1 MMTTPI
7 KPLLSIIIATKNRV
21 PYCINSIE
29 TILSNA
35 NDDFEL
41 IVQDN
46 TDTTE
51 LKDYV
56 SVNITDQRFVYRYT
70 PPPFSSI
77 DNFNA
82 ALELATGE
90 YVCLIGD
97 DDGVCSSIFEVVKW
111 AKSNHIDSVCPKVFV
126 DFYWP
131 DAFYS
136 GSKGYVFIPY
146 YSNSIYSLNPQSRIE
161 DVLEDG
167 IIDYMKFNLPKLYH
181 GLVKK
186 SCFDAIKALNGYYIG
201 GLSPDIYTAVSLS
214 FFVKNHVVLDF
225 PITISGA
232 CKVSTT
238 VAGLNGGHSGLLSEA
253 PHFRDRGFYVWDKR
267 IPKYY
272 SVQTIW
278 AESAMSALVDLNLVV
293 NFEAF
298 NLARMVAKSISITPK
313 HIKLFLNETHK
324 ILEENQFNPTVF
336 YIKFSINL
344 VSIVFFKYL
353 KKFLNKLKS
362 KLFFRTQRIDSVSS
376 IGEATRKV
384 EFLIE
389 KDLNLNFDS
398 ILTLKK

>member
-1 MMTTPI
+1 MN
-7 KPLLSIIIATKNRV
+7 PLLSIIIATKNRV

-56 SVNITDQRFVYRYT
+56 SANLTDKRLVYSYT

-82 ALELATGE
+82 ALDLATGE

-131 DAFYS
+131 DAFYPS
-136 GSKGYVFIPY
+136 SKGYVFVPY
-146 YSNSIYSLNPQSRIE
+146 YTNSIHRSNPQSKIE
-161 DVLEDG
+161 GLLEDG
-167 IIDYMKFNLPKLYH
+167 IINYMKFNLPKLYH

-186 SCFDAIKALNGYYIG
+186 SCLDAIKVINGYYIG

-214 FFVKNHVVLDF
+214 FFVKNHVVIDF

-253 PHFRDRGFYVWDKR
+253 PHFRDRGFYEWDKR

-278 AESAMSALVDLNLVV
+278 AESAMSSMVDLNLAV
-293 NFEAF
+293 NFDAF
-298 NLARMVAKSISITPK
+298 NLARMVAKSIAIAPK
-313 HIKLFLNETHK
+313 HAKLFLNETHTILEKNEFNKIIFYLKLSVNFVLIVFSKYFNK
-324 ILEENQFNPTVF
+324 IL
-336 YIKFSINL
+336 
-344 VSIVFFKYL
+344 
-353 KKFLNKLKS
+353 NKTKS
-362 KLFFRTQRIDSVSS
+362 KLFFRSKRIDAVDS
-376 IGEATRKV
+376 IGDATRK
-384 EFLIE
+384 IE
-389 KDLNLNFDS
+389 LLMKKDLKLDLNGLEGF
-398 ILTLKK
+398 LTVKNCF

>member
-1 MMTTPI
+1 MN
-7 KPLLSIIIATKNRV
+7 PLLSIIIATKNRV

-29 TILSNA
+29 TILGND

-46 TDTTE
+46 TDTYE

-56 SVNITDQRFVYRYT
+56 SSNIIDKRLIYNYT

-82 ALELATGE
+82 ALDLANGE

-97 DDGVCSSIFEVVKW
+97 DDGVCSTIFEVVKW
-111 AKSNHIDSVCPKVFV
+111 AKRSKLDSVCPKVFV

-136 GSKGYVFIPY
+136 GSKGYVFIPH
-146 YSNSIYSLNPQSRIE
+146 YSNAIYKLNPQSKI
-161 DVLEDG
+161 DSLLKDG

-181 GLVKK
+181 GIVKK
-186 SCFDAIKALNGYYIG
+186 SCLDAIKEINGYYIG

-214 FFVKNHVVLDF
+214 FFVKNHVVIDF

-238 VAGLNGGHSGLLSEA
+238 VAGLNGGHSGLLNEA
-253 PHFRDRGFYVWDKR
+253 PHFRDRGVYEWDKR

-278 AESAMSALVDLNLVV
+278 AESAMSAMVDLNLAV
-293 NFEAF
+293 NLDKF
-298 NLARMVAKSISITPK
+298 NLARMVAKSIAITPI
-313 HIKLFLNETHK
+313 HTKLFLKETHIVLENNEFNK
-324 ILEENQFNPTVF
+324 IVF
-336 YIKFSINL
+336 YYKLSRSF
-344 VSIVFFKYL
+344 VSIVFLKYYN
-353 KKFLNKLKS
+353 KILNKIKS
-362 KLFFRTQRIDSVSS
+362 KLFFETKRIDAVDS
-376 IGEATRKV
+376 ISQATQKV
-384 EFLIE
+384 EFLNGN
-389 KDLNLNFDS
+389 DLNLKIDGEFNY
-398 ILTLKK
+398 KKKVL

>member
-1 MMTTPI
+1 MN
-7 KPLLSIIIATKNRV
+7 PLLSIIIATKNRV

-29 TILSNA
+29 TILSNS

-46 TDTTE
+46 TDTLE

-56 SVNITDQRFVYRYT
+56 SANLTDKRLVYRYT

-77 DNFNA
+77 ANFNA

-97 DDGVCSSIFEVVKW
+97 DDGVCSTIFEVAKW
-111 AKSNHIDSVCPKVFV
+111 AKNNNIDSVCPKVFV

-131 DAFYS
+131 DAFYP
-136 GSKGYVFIPY
+136 GSKGYVFVPY
-146 YSNSIYSLNPQSRIE
+146 YTNSIHRSNPQSKFE
-161 DVLEDG
+161 GLLEDG

-186 SCFDAIKALNGYYIG
+186 ACLDSIKAINGYYIG
-201 GLSPDIYTAVSLS
+201 GLSPDIYSAVSLS
-214 FFVKNHVVLDF
+214 FFVKNHVVIDF

-253 PHFRDRGFYVWDKR
+253 PHFRDRGVYEWDKR

-278 AESAMSALVDLNLVV
+278 AESAMSAMVDLDLAV
-293 NFEAF
+293 NYEAF
-298 NLARMVAKSISITPK
+298 NLARMVAKSIAIAPK
-313 HIKLFLNETHK
+313 HAKLFLAETTK
-324 ILEENQFNPTVF
+324 ILEKNKSNKGAF
-336 YIKFSINL
+336 YFKLSLSF
-344 VSIVFFKYL
+344 VSIVFFKYYN
-353 KKFLNKLKS
+353 KILNKIKS
-362 KLFFRTQRIDSVSS
+362 KLFFRTKRIDAVDS
-376 IGEATRKV
+376 IGEATQK
-384 EFLIE
+384 IE
-389 KDLNLNFDS
+389 ILMAKDLKRNLNGSFNG
-398 ILTLKK
+398 

>member
-1 MMTTPI
+1 M

-46 TDTTE
+46 TDTHQ

-56 SVNITDQRFVYRYT
+56 STNLRDKRLIYNYT

-97 DDGVCSSIFEVVKW
+97 DDGICSAIFEVVKW

-136 GSKGYVFIPY
+136 GSKGYVLIPH
-146 YSNSIYSLNPQSRIE
+146 YSNAIYRLNPQSKIE
-161 DVLEDG
+161 GLLEDG

-186 SCFDAIKALNGYYIG
+186 SCLDAIKTINGYYIG

-214 FFVKNHVVLDF
+214 YFVKNHVVIDF

-253 PHFRDRGFYVWDKR
+253 PHFRDRGFYEWDKR

-278 AESAMSALVDLNLVV
+278 AESALSAMVDLNLAV
-293 NFEAF
+293 NFDTF
-298 NLARMVAKSISITPK
+298 NLARMVAKSIAIAPT
-313 HIKLFLNETHK
+313 HAKLFLKETHI
-324 ILEENQFNPTVF
+324 ILEKKQFNTIVF
-336 YIKFSINL
+336 YFKLSTSF
-344 VSIVFFKYL
+344 VSIVYSKYST
-353 KKFLNKLKS
+353 KILNKINN
-362 KLFFRTQRIDSVSS
+362 KLFFRTKRIDAVDS

-384 EFLIE
+384 ESLIE
-389 KDLNLNFDS
+389 KDLNLNIDGNFNV
-398 ILTLKK
+398 

>member
-1 MMTTPI
+1 M

-21 PYCINSIE
+21 SYCINSIE

-46 TDTTE
+46 TDTLE
-51 LKDYV
+51 LKDYLFA
-56 SVNITDQRFVYRYT
+56 NLTDKRLVYRYT

-77 DNFNA
+77 ANFNA

-97 DDGVCSSIFEVVKW
+97 DDGVCATIFEVVKW
-111 AKSNHIDSVCPKVFV
+111 AKNNNIDSVCPKVFV

-131 DAFYS
+131 DAFYH
-136 GSKGYVFIPY
+136 GSKGYVYIPY
-146 YSNSIYSLNPQSRIE
+146 YSKTISKLNPQSKIKG
-161 DVLEDG
+161 LLNDG
-167 IIDYMKFNLPKLYH
+167 IVDYMKFNLPKLYH

-186 SCFDAIKALNGYYIG
+186 SCLDEIKAINGYYIG

-214 FFVKNHVVLDF
+214 FFVKNHVVIDF

-253 PHFRDRGFYVWDKR
+253 PHFRDRGVYEWDKR

-278 AESAMSALVDLNLVV
+278 AESAISAMVDLDLAAHY
-293 NFEAF
+293 EAF
-298 NLARMVAKSISITPK
+298 NLAKMVAKSIAIAPK
-313 HIKLFLNETHK
+313 HTKLFLAETTK
-324 ILEENQFNPTVF
+324 ILEKNQLNKVVF
-336 YIKFSINL
+336 YFKLSLSF
-344 VSIVFFKYL
+344 VSIVFFTYYNKI
-353 KKFLNKLKS
+353 LNKIKS
-362 KLFFRTQRIDSVSS
+362 KLFFRTKRIDAVDS
-376 IGEATRKV
+376 IGDATQKI
-384 EFLIE
+384 EILIE
-389 KDLNLNFDS
+389 KDFKKNLEASFNG
-398 ILTLKK
+398 